1 MENYFT
7 KKFKKYYLS
16 LNNYQK
22 QVIIWCSICN
32 HECPEEYY
40 QLVWDSVEL
49 YNKQAV
55 KNNYCEKHYLLKK
68 PELKA
73 FDNNEKI
80 YLSDK
85 FKELDGTLLID
96 VIWISLKSH
105 KIFKNI

>member
-7 KKFKKYYLS
+7 KNFKIFYLS

-22 QVIIWCSICN
+22 QVIIWCSISN

-40 QLVWDSVEL
+40 KLVLDFVEI

-55 KNNYCEKHYLLKK
+55 TDNYCGKHYLLKK
-68 PELKA
+68 PQLKA
-73 FDNNEKI
+73 FDNNEKQ
-80 YLSDK
+80 YLSKK

-96 VIWISLKSH
+96 VIWGSLKSH
-105 KIFKNI
+105 KIFI